1 MTIINYD
8 DIIGK
13 KFKTIT
19 NNVFCL
25 NNPTNCLI
33 ISKTDSGKT
42 KVVMNLIAK
51 NCIYEKIHIYTNN
64 INDKY
69 NWLKN
74 KFKDDVFIYLNEIDF
89 DKIDKNYINLI
100 IFDDLLFSNEKISKS
115 YCKSRKLNCTCIF
128 IGHRYFKNID
138 RTLKNNID
146 YLIFTQLDKK
156 ELNMLY
162 QDINLN
168 ITLKDF
174 QNINNDLK
182 IYEFITIDKYNE
194 HEFMRIRKNFDQI
207 YIPK

>member
-1 MTIINYD
+1 MTIINFD
-8 DIIGK
+8 DVIGK
-13 KFKTIT
+13 KFKSIT

-25 NNPTNCLI
+25 NHPSNCLI
-33 ISKTDSGKT
+33 IGKT
-42 KVVMNLIAK
+42 NVVLNLIAK

-64 INDKY
+64 IDDKY
-69 NWLKN
+69 NWLQN
-74 KFKDDVFIYLNEIDF
+74 KFKNDVFIYINEIDF
-89 DKIDKNYINLI
+89 DKIDKGYVNLI
-100 IFDDLLFSNEKISKS
+100 LFDDLFFSNKKISEF
-115 YCKSRKLNCTCIF
+115 YCRSRKLNCTCIF

-156 ELNMLY
+156 ELNTLY

-168 ITLKDF
+168 ITLKEF

-182 IYEFITIDKYNE
+182 RY
-194 HEFMRIRKNFDQI
+194 EFMRIRKNFDQI

>member
-1 MTIINYD
+1 
-8 DIIGK
+8 
-13 KFKTIT
+13 
-19 NNVFCL
+19 
-25 NNPTNCLI
+25 
-33 ISKTDSGKT
+33 
-42 KVVMNLIAK
+42 MNLTAK

-64 INDKY
+64 IDDKY

-74 KFKDDVFIYLNEIDF
+74 KFKDDVLIYLNEIDF
-89 DKIDKNYINLI
+89 DKIDKRYVNLI
-100 IFDDLLFSNEKISKS
+100 IFDDLVFSNKKVSEFD
-115 YCKSRKLNCTCIF
+115 CKSRKLNCTCIF
-128 IGHRYFKNID
+128 IGHRCFKNKD

-146 YLIFTQLDKK
+146 YLKFTQLDKK

-182 IYEFITIDKYNE
+182 RYEFIIIDKYNE
-194 HEFMRIRKNFDQI
+194 NEFMRIRKNFDQI

>member
-1 MTIINYD
+1 
-8 DIIGK
+8 
-13 KFKTIT
+13 
-19 NNVFCL
+19 
-25 NNPTNCLI
+25 
-33 ISKTDSGKT
+33 
-42 KVVMNLIAK
+42 MNLIAK

-69 NWLKN
+69 NWLQN
-74 KFKDDVFIYLNEIDF
+74 KFKNDVFIYLNEINF
-89 DKIDKNYINLI
+89 DKIDKRYVNLI
-100 IFDDLLFSNEKISKS
+100 IFDDLLFTNKKISEFH
-115 YCKSRKLNCTCIF
+115 CRSRKLNCTCIF

-168 ITLKDF
+168 ITLKEF
-174 QNINNDLK
+174 QNIDNDLK
-182 IYEFITIDKYNE
+182 RYEFIMIDKYNE
-194 HEFMRIRKNFDQI
+194 HEFMKIRKNFDQI